1 MKQLSLTAAA
11 LAAAL
16 LLAGCGGAR
25 RPSGNSDWT
34 VDIPTVDDFDTAET
48 APPPK
53 PPPRGMPPAR
63 PTPTTHSSRP
73 DRRPLGVEPT
83 IQADNIDLPRLERGN
98 GIDLDYNA
106 YYMFPD
112 DGLSIIQQG
121 TSYGL
126 IDYDGNIVVP
136 VEYMDISMGYDSR
149 YAMTKDNVNYDTL
162 NADGSVSSLGETAYV
177 DVLGTAPNRMVYWVA
192 PWNALYLSGGGGC
205 HRRDALR
212 LQRALRRPGGQRHG
226 RVRLPRLHHGH
237 DADRRHQPAE
247 RRHLRPGGRLQLRP
261 DPGVPRRPVGIPGRQ
276 GQCGHRLY
284 GGGQLDYANRNQVSG
299 QELVYPA
306 SYGCV
311 VVTGSDGTD
320 ALFAADGTQI
330 LPFGSYEDLRPVHGD
345 KLWARQDG
353 KWGVLQLDAPRGDSQ
368 TGYATLA
375 TGVQV
380 APDVMTSRSVVSDAN
395 DGLVL
400 RAGPGTDY
408 DRLGSVPLAPPCRC
422 WAAPPAC
429 RAGSMWTR
437 AAGSAR
443 SLCWTGNPAAN
454 KPIAKH
460 PAFRVGRRDAFC
472 CLQVFDKE
480 GADGIE
486 HRQDHDTH
494 IGKDG
499 QPHVGN
505 AQRTQH
511 QADQLDAD
519 GKDMF
524 W

>member
-48 APPPK
+48 APATEA
-53 PPPRGMPPAR
+53 PAQGDA
-63 PTPTTHSSRP
+63 TGTTDTNDAQQPAQTGAHWV
-73 DRRPLGVEPT
+73 VEPT

-192 PWNALYLSGGGGC
+192 PWNALYLSGGG
-205 HRRDALR
+205 DAIAEMPYACNVPCA
-212 LQRALRRPGGQRHG
+212 ALVVSAMDEYDCPASTMGMTLTDGTSPLNADTYDLAGAYSCGLIPVCRGGQWG
-226 RVRLPRLHHGH
+226 YLDGKGNVVI
-237 DADRRHQPAE
+237 DFM
-247 RRHLRPGGRLQLRP
+247 
-261 DPGVPRRPVGIPGRQ
+261 GVANW
-276 GQCGHRLY
+276 
-284 GGGQLDYANRNQVSG
+284 DYANRNQVSG

-408 DRLGSVPLAPPCRC
+408 DRLGSVPLGTAMQVL
-422 WAAPPAC
+422 
-429 RAGSMWTR
+429 GSSSSVPGW
-437 AAGSAR
+437 
-443 SLCWTGNPAAN
+443 
-454 KPIAKH
+454 
-460 PAFRVGRRDAFC
+460 VY
-472 CLQVFDKE
+472 V
-480 GADGIE
+480 
-486 HRQDHDTH
+486 
-494 IGKDG
+494 
-499 QPHVGN
+499 
-505 AQRTQH
+505 
-511 QADQLDAD
+511 DQGGWVSEEFVLDR
-519 GKDMF
+519 
-524 W
+524 